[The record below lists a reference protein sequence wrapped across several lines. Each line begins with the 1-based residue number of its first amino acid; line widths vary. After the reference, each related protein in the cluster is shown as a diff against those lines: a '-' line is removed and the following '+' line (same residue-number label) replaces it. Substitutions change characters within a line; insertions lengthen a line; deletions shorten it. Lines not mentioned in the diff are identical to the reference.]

1 MTINKHHELMPDA
14 FTLNIQRAGDLGWE
28 LSITISRRE
37 MMTGDETGIYEMAVI
52 VNAHRWG
59 KTRVL
64 RRPKLISF
72 ATITYAAT
80 TQGLDKVDTL
90 RSMDDE
96 SLQGHK
102 LAEEFL
108 WGNRV
113 RVDELIELDDRIT
126 TGDCRCD
133 DCRSSFEIPIADGW
147 SVGNRIDPSWLLK
160 ATCDAGDT
168 SSR

>member
-14 FTLNIQRAGDLGWE
+14 FTLNVQRAGDLDWE
-28 LSITISRRE
+28 LSITISRKD

-64 RRPKLISF
+64 RRPKLLSF

-80 TQGLDKVDTL
+80 VRGLDKVDTL
-90 RSMDDE
+90 HSMDDE
-96 SLQGHK
+96 GLQAQA

-108 WGNRV
+108 WRNRI
-113 RVDELIELDDRIT
+113 RVDQLIELDDRIV
-126 TGDCRCD
+126 TGDCRCE
-133 DCRSSFEIPIADGW
+133 DCTFSFEIPIADGW